1 MKLHTLIAA
10 AFLASTAITP
20 VLAASENIGGAAIVV
35 NQVNGALAA
44 GRSVVVNQGDGIY
57 RDEVVRTNTNS
68 NTKLVLV
75 DSTSLSIG
83 PSSSIKLD
91 RFVYAGPSRPGRIA
105 LNFVKGALLF
115 ATGNAAKEAYSITTP
130 TAALGVRGTVLKIT
144 STASKT
150 VVDLVEGAVHVCM
163 RSATNRRCVDL
174 TRPGQ
179 EAVVTVTQVAVSE
192 GASNGLGTTGGG
204 TTIGNTRGSPSS
216 TPGGGTSGGTTG
228 SSSGSTTGS
237 SSGGTTGG
245 STSVGNGQG
254 NGNGHGVG
262 EGGNNGHGHGGSDG
276 GNGNGNG
283 GGHGGGR

>member
-1 MKLHTLIAA
+1 MHIAEEWSQRILTPARSFGPKTSIGFIAA
-10 AFLASTAITP
+10 AVFLNGATYSSADQ
-20 VLAASENIGGAAIVV
+20 SIGGAEIVV
-35 NQVNGALAA
+35 NQVKGALTS
-44 GRSVVVNQGDGIY
+44 GNSVLVAQGDGVY
-57 RDEVVRTNTNS
+57 RDEVVRTNTDS

-105 LNFVKGALLF
+105 LNFAKGALLF

-179 EAVVTVTQVAVSE
+179 EAVVTVTKSRSARARQM
-192 GASNGLGTTGGG
+192 G
-204 TTIGNTRGSPSS
+204 
-216 TPGGGTSGGTTG
+216 
-228 SSSGSTTGS
+228 
-237 SSGGTTGG
+237 
-245 STSVGNGQG
+245 
-254 NGNGHGVG
+254 
-262 EGGNNGHGHGGSDG
+262 
-276 GNGNGNG
+276 
-283 GGHGGGR
+283 